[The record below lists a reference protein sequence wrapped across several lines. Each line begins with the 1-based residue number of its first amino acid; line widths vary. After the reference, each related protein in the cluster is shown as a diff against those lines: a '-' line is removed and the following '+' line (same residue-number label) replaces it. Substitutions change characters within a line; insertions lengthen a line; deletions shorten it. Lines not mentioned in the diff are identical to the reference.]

1 MSGVTADAANGRPA
15 PAPVDPPPESPTSPP
30 SPPPPPPTPPTP
42 PGGRPLPPPPPPK
55 ANPPSDE
62 SVLRPTP
69 PWGGRAVSLPRPAN
83 PPLSPQA
90 PHSARVPAV
99 PATGPGNAA
108 GSWGGASPWV
118 VALVAALVGA
128 VVAAAVT
135 AVVVV
140 AADDDEPDP
149 PLASGD
155 ASDVQAVLDEVQGSV
170 VTIQTSGYAQGSV
183 FEGAGTGVVLS
194 EDGLVLTN
202 AHVVEGSA
210 GISVRLFD
218 GSEHQASLVG
228 SARDSDLAVIQ
239 VEGAEPLHAATLGSS
254 GDLEVGEPV
263 IAIGNAL
270 NLGGQPSVTTG
281 IVSAVDRTITSPQGS
296 LSGLIQTDAAI
307 NVGNSGGP
315 LVDANGEVVGINT
328 AILQDTENLGF
339 AIDVD
344 SARPVIEDLKQGG
357 GDAERPLLGVSTRDL
372 AGIDDATLAQLGI
385 EADEGAFVVQVTPG
399 TGAEDAGIEP
409 GDVITAIDGEPV
421 GSSADVGEVVSGHEV
436 GDEVEVTLERNG
448 QEESVVAELTSA

>member
-1 MSGVTADAANGRPA
+1 
-15 PAPVDPPPESPTSPP
+15 
-30 SPPPPPPTPPTP
+30 
-42 PGGRPLPPPPPPK
+42 
-55 ANPPSDE
+55 
-62 SVLRPTP
+62 
-69 PWGGRAVSLPRPAN
+69 
-83 PPLSPQA
+83 
-90 PHSARVPAV
+90 
-99 PATGPGNAA
+99 
-108 GSWGGASPWV
+108 
-118 VALVAALVGA
+118 VGA
-128 VVAAAVT
+128 VVAATVT

-202 AHVVEGSA
+202 AHVVEDSA